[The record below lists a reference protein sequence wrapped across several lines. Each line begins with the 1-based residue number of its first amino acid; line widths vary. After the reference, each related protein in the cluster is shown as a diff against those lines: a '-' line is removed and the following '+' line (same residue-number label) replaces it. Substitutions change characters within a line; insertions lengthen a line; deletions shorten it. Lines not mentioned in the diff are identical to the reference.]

1 MAAKL
6 NVGLRLP
13 AVHGVKMSDLRAFV
27 LAAEELGFHS
37 IWVGDHVYHHVDVLQ
52 PLELLTWVAALTN
65 RVRLGTAVML
75 TAYLNP
81 VLLAKAAASLDYMS
95 GGRLQLGISIGGT
108 PAEYKSIGVPV
119 NQRVGRLLE
128 NVAIMRALW
137 SGDDISYE
145 GRYNQIE
152 GGNIKPKPVQKPG
165 VPLYFG
171 ANTDAMLRRAARH
184 ADGWVGS
191 AGPSAAKYLE
201 GVTLIRHAASEMGRD
216 PDSVALAKLQGVSVH
231 QNRAQAK
238 VLAERQW
245 QSYYSPRFDVDA
257 STIYGTPD
265 EVATK
270 LSEFA
275 NAEAPEIT
283 LALEPPT
290 LDLDLL
296 ALLFETTQVFSRK

>member
-13 AVHGVKMSDLRAFV
+13 AVHGVKMDDLRAFV
-27 LAAEELGFHS
+27 LAAEKLGFHS

-52 PLELLTWVAALTN
+52 PLERLTWVAALTY

-108 PAEYKSIGVPV
+108 PPEYKSIGVPA

-137 SGDDISYE
+137 SGDDISYY

-152 GGNIKPKPVQKPG
+152 AANIKPKPVQKPG

-171 ANTDAMLRRAARH
+171 ANTEAMLRRAARH

-191 AGPSAAKYLE
+191 AGPTTKFLE
-201 GVTLIRHAASEMGRD
+201 GVTYIRQTASDLGRD
-216 PDSVALAKLQGVSVH
+216 PNTLALAKLQGVSVH
-231 QNRAQAK
+231 PDRAQAK
-238 VLAERQW
+238 ALAERQW
-245 QSYYSPRFDVDA
+245 QSYYGPRFSVDA
-257 STIYGTPD
+257 ATIYGTPD

-270 LSEFA
+270 LSEFG
-275 NAEAPEIT
+275 NADAPEIT

-290 LDLDLL
+290 LNLDLL
-296 ALLFETTQVFSRK
+296 ALLFETTQAFSNK